1 MIGQTISTWK
11 VENQS
16 QERIQ
21 LPLKKVSAGVYVAK
35 LQTTNGTLKKNNY
48 SLTSDQTKENYSF
61 FLSDYSVICKSFFKI
76 Q

>member
-21 LPLKKVSAGVYVAK
+21 LPLKKSAGVYAK
-35 LQTTNGTLKKNNY
+35 LQTTNGTLSKK
-48 SLTSDQTKENYSF
+48 
-61 FLSDYSVICKSFFKI
+61 
-76 Q
+76 